1 MNAIKNIGSILAE
14 LMKTEPTAFSVPK
27 EGDLIE
33 GTVLSKGARELLVD
47 LGKYGT
53 GAVYRGEIQNAR
65 EIVRDA
71 KIGDTVHGKVVMIDK
86 ETGYV
91 LLSLAEAG
99 RQKAWME
106 IMELAEKGEPITVK
120 VIGCNKGGL
129 TTELAG
135 LPAFIPVSQLAQEH
149 YPRILGD
156 DRSQIAKALETLIG
170 GELSVKI
177 IDANPRAGK
186 LILSER
192 EAVEIS
198 AKELAKNYAVDQ
210 VIEGIVSG
218 VADFGVFVRFADNPA
233 LEGLIRTA
241 ELSHR
246 IVENPKEIVAVDQTV
261 KAKII
266 DIKDGKISLSLKALQ
281 PDPWQAAGDRFAQGA
296 EVRGT
301 VYAFNPFGAIVNLPG
316 ELQGNLHVTDF
327 GGMEEMKKRLKQ
339 GEEYG
344 FTIADFAPAERRI
357 TLKMKE

>member
-71 KIGDTVHGKVVMIDK
+71 KIGDIVHGKVVMIEK

-156 DRSQIAKALETLIG
+156 DRSQIAKALEEAEAQAKVAAAKAALTPG
-170 GELSVKI
+170 G
-177 IDANPRAGK
+177 
-186 LILSER
+186 ILAVWSIRGR
-192 EAVEIS
+192 ENSSSPS
-198 AKELAKNYAVDQ
+198 AKRWKFQRRN
-210 VIEGIVSG
+210 S
-218 VADFGVFVRFADNPA
+218 RKTMRW
-233 LEGLIRTA
+233 IR
-241 ELSHR
+241 
-246 IVENPKEIVAVDQTV
+246 
-261 KAKII
+261 
-266 DIKDGKISLSLKALQ
+266 
-281 PDPWQAAGDRFAQGA
+281 
-296 EVRGT
+296 
-301 VYAFNPFGAIVNLPG
+301 
-316 ELQGNLHVTDF
+316 
-327 GGMEEMKKRLKQ
+327 
-339 GEEYG
+339 
-344 FTIADFAPAERRI
+344 
-357 TLKMKE
+357 